1 MKNLGNLLKKAV
13 FILSLIILLAASQVM
28 AGCSLTSIVK
38 ESYMSEDD
46 GLEIPE
52 VEIDEKEISE
62 IGKEDINI
70 KKSYAIED
78 EIDLIDDSIKD
89 PFKPFY
95 IEEET
100 EETEEDKNIFKL
112 ERIYITDGVEYAE
125 LSFNEHLYLLKE
137 NDLFGYYYFVQAINE
152 TSVVLLKGDDTL
164 TVFLGTV
171 LYD

>member
-1 MKNLGNLLKKAV
+1 MKNFSKVLISAV
-13 FILSLIILLAASQVM
+13 FILSFIILLAASQVM
-28 AGCSLTSIVK
+28 TGCSIIGIVK
-38 ESYMSEDD
+38 ESYMSKDD
-46 GLEIPE
+46 DLELPE

-78 EIDLIDDSIKD
+78 EIDLIDESMKD

-100 EETEEDKNIFKL
+100 EGTEEEKNIFEL

-152 TSVVLLKGDDTL
+152 TSIVLLKGDDTL
-164 TVFLGTV
+164 TVFLGSV

>member
-1 MKNLGNLLKKAV
+1 MKNFRNILKKALII
-13 FILSLIILLAASQVM
+13 FSLIVLLTASQIM
-28 AGCSLTSIVK
+28 AGCSITGIVK
-38 ESYMSEDD
+38 ESYMSGDD
-46 GLEIPE
+46 ALELPE

-62 IGKEDINI
+62 IGKEDVNI

-78 EIDLIDDSIKD
+78 EIDFIDESVKD

-100 EETEEDKNIFKL
+100 DETEEEKNIFEL

-125 LSFNEHLYLLKE
+125 LSFNDHLYLLKE
-137 NDLFGYYYFVQAINE
+137 YDLFGYYYFVQAINE

-164 TVFLGTV
+164 TVFLGSV

>member
-1 MKNLGNLLKKAV
+1 MRDFKKVLKPAI
-13 FILSLIILLAASQVM
+13 FILSLMVLLAAFQVIT
-28 AGCSLTSIVK
+28 GCSFTSIVK
-38 ESYMSEDD
+38 ESYMSEEDE
-46 GLEIPE
+46 LELPE

-62 IGKEDINI
+62 IGKEDIAI
-70 KKSYAIED
+70 KKSYAIEE
-78 EIDLIDDSIKD
+78 EIDLVDESIKD

-100 EETEEDKNIFKL
+100 EEEEEKNIFEL

-125 LSFNEHLYLLKE
+125 LSFNDHLYLLKE

-152 TSVVLLKGDDTL
+152 TSIVLLKGDNTL
-164 TVFLGTV
+164 TVFMDSV